1 MPSTGEG
8 GDAADSRGLT
18 VRIRVSEMIARYMLK
33 AGKGRGKLGVRT
45 RGSAKNMPSQLAR
58 NGITFLGAGEMKI
71 QSLVATALGPVPTDT
86 HASRESCSTAQ

>member
-33 AGKGRGKLGVRT
+33 AEKGRVRSGCG
-45 RGSAKNMPSQLAR
+45 REGAR
-58 NGITFLGAGEMKI
+58 KI
-71 QSLVATALGPVPTDT
+71 CQVS
-86 HASRESCSTAQ
+86 SRETE